1 MQAPVHC
8 SGIWL
13 LCCTIPC
20 TTSIYCFWTKYKLLG
35 TLFLNCKFQHN
46 NSEQKAQ
53 RWPRFVGSHAEVDMH
68 QTSEHGRLWK
78 YHIPCSNET
87 QYIICYWYKES
98 SDWVWKDYNS
108 TVWQVWNG
116 CWQGTILALELA
128 LPFLCT
134 LLWRDTCM
142 KIMLHP
148 HIYIYAFWVVY
159 LPCPS
164 CSLLRSKLSVYICQV
179 HICHE
184 LTMHILHIIIAL
196 DEDRRIDF

>member
-20 TTSIYCFWTKYKLLG
+20 TTSIYCFLAKYKLLG
-35 TLFLNCKFQHN
+35 TLFLNYDFQHN

-78 YHIPCSNET
+78 YLIPCSNET

-98 SDWVWKDYNS
+98 SDWESEK
-108 TVWQVWNG
+108 TR
-116 CWQGTILALELA
+116 
-128 LPFLCT
+128 T
-134 LLWRDTCM
+134 LLFGKFEMDVAKEQFWPLNWLCRFSVHFRGS
-142 KIMLHP
+142 IL
-148 HIYIYAFWVVY
+148 IYPFWVVY

-184 LTMHILHIIIAL
+184 LTMHILHRIIAL
-196 DEDRRIDF
+196 DEDRKIDF